1 MATTPTSLPIIA
13 TVGACLGAWATQ
25 CTDFCR
31 RRCVLM
37 LCCMCTPWSHRMRQV
52 SADGALQPQAVHP
65 WDPHSCVGNFWT
77 RWRRGFVRAMG
88 MYLPVHL
95 ATRALVGWRRVR
107 KDAWSALP
115 LTWRALLG
123 AVRSSSFLGMF
134 IGESR
139 NVHIEFR
146 RCHARS
152 PVCTLYHSHHLG
164 HCLSVP
170 VHAAE

>member
-1 MATTPTSLPIIA
+1 MGDPVHGLLPKK
-13 TVGACLGAWATQ
+13 V
-25 CTDFCR
+25 
-31 RRCVLM
+31 CVDAV
-37 LCCMCTPWSHRMRQV
+37 LCVHPLVAPDAPV

-139 NVHIEFR
+139 NVHI
-146 RCHARS
+146 
-152 PVCTLYHSHHLG
+152 
-164 HCLSVP
+164 
-170 VHAAE
+170 